1 MGKHAKQSRVPPE
14 RDFTAGL
21 VGGGRRAFVGS
32 TGEPELA
39 EPPRLV
45 FQRRR
50 KDFGRIRQLI
60 DAVNRKNQP

>member
-1 MGKHAKQSRVPPE
+1 MVKHAKQSRVPPE

-39 EPPRLV
+39 ELLRVV
-45 FQRRR
+45 FRCRR
-50 KDFGRIRQLI
+50 KDFGRLRQLI